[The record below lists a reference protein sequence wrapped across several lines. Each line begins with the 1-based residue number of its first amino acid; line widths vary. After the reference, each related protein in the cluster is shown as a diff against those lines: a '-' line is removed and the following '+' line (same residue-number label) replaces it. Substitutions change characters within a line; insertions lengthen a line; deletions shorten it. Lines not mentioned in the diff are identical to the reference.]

1 MQSNYFSSRTVSL
14 LSVKLLCQELN
25 MNSLAMSLEKPFQ
38 NFRQLQETKKC
49 WTAYILLNFI
59 WQDLKWDGISSSV
72 LLLKYICFGFQKPQL
87 LLPRFF
93 IFWQNYNGKWLP
105 LQGVI
110 FRLTAL
116 QLRMAKR
123 IIFPFFYKT
132 RFFSKESWECLDVT
146 EVLLIDLYFEQCF
159 SF

>member
-1 MQSNYFSSRTVSL
+1 MASAL
-14 LSVKLLCQELN
+14 LHFFYSMYLFWLSKAE
-25 MNSLAMSLEKPFQ
+25 
-38 NFRQLQETKKC
+38 
-49 WTAYILLNFI
+49 
-59 WQDLKWDGISSSV
+59 
-72 LLLKYICFGFQKPQL
+72 L

-93 IFWQNYNGKWLP
+93 TFWQNYNGKWLP

-123 IIFPFFYKT
+123 IILLFFFFFYKT
-132 RFFSKESWECLDVT
+132 RFFSMESWECLDVT
-146 EVLLIDLYFEQCF
+146 EVLLIDGLYFEQCF